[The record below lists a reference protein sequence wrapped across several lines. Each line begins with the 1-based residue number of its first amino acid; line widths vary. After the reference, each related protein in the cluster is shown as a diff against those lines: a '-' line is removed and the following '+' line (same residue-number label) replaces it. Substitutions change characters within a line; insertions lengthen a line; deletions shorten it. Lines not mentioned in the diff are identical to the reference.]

1 MSFWRSCPSG
11 IAAEDAGCF
20 GTWERPEVAHLT
32 WSLRR
37 STLARMSEIPDPED
51 RIIRRILIA
60 VPTVLAL
67 GFLATVVLVT
77 VMISYNFNILD
88 WLE

>member
-1 MSFWRSCPSG
+1 
-11 IAAEDAGCF
+11 
-20 GTWERPEVAHLT
+20 
-32 WSLRR
+32 
-37 STLARMSEIPDPED
+37 MSEIPDPED